1 MTAEELKEIEH
12 AQDVEQWKQVRA
24 ACRQAK
30 ENYHKL
36 EREFRQAERD
46 VEKLDRDIAHAQA
59 ALDQH
64 RENAPTPDEFP
75 TDEEINEWKEQEA
88 QLIAAFEP
96 LRTKRGNAVHN
107 REHLRLKAVRAAAEL
122 DNLGHA
128 ERNAREKADGNKLA
142 TGWQGAVTRV

>member
-12 AQDVEQWKQVRA
+12 TQDVEQWKQVRA

-30 ENYHKL
+30 ESYHKL
-36 EREFRQAERD
+36 EREFRQAEGD
-46 VEKLDRDIAHAQA
+46 VQKLERDIANAQA

-75 TDEEINEWKEQEA
+75 TDEEIKLWKEQETE
-88 QLIAAFEP
+88 LIAAFEP
-96 LRTKRGNAVHN
+96 LRTARGNAIHN
-107 REHLRLKAVRAAAEL
+107 RENLRLKAVRAAAEL
-122 DNLGHA
+122 ENLGHA
-128 ERNAREKADGNKLA
+128 ERNAREKAHGNKLA